1 MQPTSGFST
10 RSIHGGTPPDPSTG
24 AILTPIFQSTTFVQR
39 AVGQHQGYTYT
50 RSGNPTVAAL
60 ERRLGEIEGALPAV
74 SFSSGMAA
82 ITCLLL
88 ATVEAGDQ
96 VLVSDVVYGGTVRL
110 LRQVFAKFGVASAL
124 VDTAEPARLAAAITP
139 RTKLVLVESPANP
152 TLKLTD
158 LAATAEIAHR
168 AGALLAVDNTLLTP
182 FLQQPLD
189 LGADVVVHSTTKYL
203 EGHNA
208 TVGGALVT
216 RDEAL
221 ATGFRFFQ
229 NAVGFAQAPF
239 DAWLTLQGLKTLPL
253 RMERHCANAERVAH
267 FLEGHPRVAA
277 VAYPFLDSFPQ
288 QDLARRQQKL
298 GGGMIAFTLKGG
310 LEEGLRLMASVRL
323 CSLAENLGAVETLIT
338 HPASMTHPDVPAEE
352 RRRAGLSDGLVR
364 LSVGLED
371 VDEIIADLEQAL
383 AGQVTP

>member
-1 MQPTSGFST
+1 MQPKSGFST

-60 ERRLGEIEGALPAV
+60 ERRLGEIECAQPAV

-88 ATVEAGDQ
+88 ATVETGDQ

-124 VDTAEPARLAAAITP
+124 VDTAQPAKLAAAITP
-139 RTKLVLVESPANP
+139 RTKLILVESPANP

-158 LAATAEIAHR
+158 LAATAAIAGK
-168 AGALLAVDNTLLTP
+168 AGVLLAVDNTLLTP

-221 ATGFRFFQ
+221 ASRFRFFQ
-229 NAVGFAQAPF
+229 NAVGFSQAPF

-253 RMERHCANAERVAH
+253 RMERHCANAERVAG
-267 FLEGHPRVAA
+267 FLEAHPRVAQ
-277 VAYPFLDSFPQ
+277 VAYPFLESFPQ
-288 QDLARRQQKL
+288 RDLARRQQKL
-298 GGGMIAFTLKGG
+298 GGGMISFTLKGG
-310 LEEGLRLMASVRL
+310 LAGREPRRGRDAHHASGIDDPPR
-323 CSLAENLGAVETLIT
+323 CSRRGTAAGRPFRRPGAAVGG
-338 HPASMTHPDVPAEE
+338 AG
-352 RRRAGLSDGLVR
+352 RRR
-364 LSVGLED
+364 
-371 VDEIIADLEQAL
+371 
-383 AGQVTP
+383 